1 MNGVRLNADVGEGF
15 DDAGLYAFLDEASIA
30 CGGHAGDE
38 RSMRMALARCAEHG
52 VRPGAH
58 PSFPDRAGFG
68 RVLPTRFD
76 AAEVI
81 ESLVRQVSSLSRLA
95 AAMHLPLEHVK
106 LHGGLYNRC
115 AADPDLAHALAT
127 VLRDRCGGLPM
138 LCLAG
143 SPGCERL
150 MAEGFAVRTEGFVDR
165 GVRDDGSL
173 IPRGEPG
180 DLITDP
186 AAAAEQ
192 AWRMAASGRYDTLC
206 IHSDSPGAL
215 EILRSVHRRLQ
226 SS

>member
-15 DDAGLYAFLDEASIA
+15 DDAGLYPFLDEANIA

-38 RSMRMALARCAEHG
+38 ESMRTALARCVEHG

-58 PSFPDRAGFG
+58 PSFPDRVGFG
-68 RVLPTRFD
+68 RRLPAVVD
-76 AAEVI
+76 AAEMG
-81 ESLVRQVSSLSRLA
+81 ESLVRQVRVLSRLA
-95 AAMHLPLEHVK
+95 DDAHLPLAHVK

-115 AADPDLAHALAT
+115 AADPELALALAT
-127 VLRDRCGGLPM
+127 MLRDRCGGLRM
-138 LCLAG
+138 LWLAG
-143 SPGCERL
+143 SPGWSRL
-150 MAEGFAVRTEGFVDR
+150 TAAGFDVAAEGFVDR
-165 GVRDDGSL
+165 GYRADGSL

-206 IHSDSPGAL
+206 IHSDSPAAL
-215 EILRSVHRRLQ
+215 DILRSVHRRLQ
-226 SS
+226 S